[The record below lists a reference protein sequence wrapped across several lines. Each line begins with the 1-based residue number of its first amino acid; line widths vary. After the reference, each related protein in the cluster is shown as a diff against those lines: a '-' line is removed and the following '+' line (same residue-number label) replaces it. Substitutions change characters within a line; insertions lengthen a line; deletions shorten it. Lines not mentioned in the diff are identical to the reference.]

1 MVAQLFDVRPE
12 IQHVAFNHSEDIVM
26 SPSEAPLG
34 QGSAAAVKD
43 MAERAWSATQDTGLV
58 NGRVTPAT

>member
-1 MVAQLFDVRPE
+1 MVL
-12 IQHVAFNHSEDIVM
+12 NHSEDIVM

-43 MAERAWSATQDTGLV
+43 MADRAWLATQGTGLV
-58 NGRVTPAT
+58 NSRVTPAT

>member
-1 MVAQLFDVRPE
+1 MRPE
-12 IQHVAFNHSEDIVM
+12 IQHETLNHSKGIVR
-26 SPSEAPLG
+26 SPGEVPLG